1 MGLMDR
7 ARELRSAV
15 TPKRGLLSRAQALA
29 DQTPA
34 HSAPHPAEDHT
45 DSPAVAAAPSRK
57 TSPNVNAPAPAEARR
72 GGGGLLS
79 RARAVR
85 DAGDSG
91 TPETERPMGLLR
103 RALGLRGTDEPA
115 RLEPL
120 TSAPLDV
127 TGAPMPFPD
136 TGAPYADQSVEPVPS
151 STAGELEPPRELD
164 IEEMDFGLAEPPQT
178 QAYEPQPEKFPQQPA
193 EIPGSEDLPDLE
205 IPDSADVL
213 PDELEL
219 APLSL
224 DADPLDFGDEKGV
237 PGADDGGPFGELQP
251 EPELEGL
258 TGAENLALDTPADLP
273 AEDTAALSPGD
284 AMALGVDDL
293 SSEDQIFSD
302 WEREALEDA
311 EQSFAAAD
319 TSQSKG
325 DEPEFLFDSDSDSHT
340 LPAEAHIGSQK
351 KLDHYLSLI
360 DIAKEIT
367 TIDDFDELWENLLY
381 AVMGQV
387 GAESIVIFSSPARA
401 ETAPA
406 FYPVASSH
414 GIEAGENWVLKPGD
428 ALYDSLR
435 KSPALRYA
443 DEYLSGE
450 PISTIER
457 NILEAIPARVVVPLH
472 RANRLYGILFLGP
485 PLSGAD
491 YSAEDMEFLG
501 LLGEVAAVGV
511 DRVLSRIEYERDT
524 EDLKRRN
531 KAAHEI
537 FTAVREASALK
548 DLDSVYD
555 LIGRYLD
562 NSLGI
567 ESYSVVLLTPASQE
581 YRIFG
586 GNQVSP
592 ASIEKFSLKTNSN
605 LIARISN
612 LTRVYDLENF
622 RADGEI
628 TSFYSNDDLG
638 LMNHYWILPLIN
650 LNWLVGFITIHR
662 TKIPWTEFH
671 RESAIAFSEAI
682 SPVVANCLVLGERE
696 TLFRDP
702 FSPLEDRFELEI
714 KRAQEFQSTVALVD
728 LRIKNIRRL
737 LALNAPE
744 TLAAFLGDVSRTI
757 SGFLFESDFMARVG
771 QGRFALILPGRGRE
785 EAEIFVKKLKAEF
798 RRTRLLK
805 ESPIEVQYIHTIL
818 ASPQDGTEAGK
829 MLAMLE

>member
-1 MGLMDR
+1 
-7 ARELRSAV
+7 
-15 TPKRGLLSRAQALA
+15 
-29 DQTPA
+29 
-34 HSAPHPAEDHT
+34 
-45 DSPAVAAAPSRK
+45 
-57 TSPNVNAPAPAEARR
+57 
-72 GGGGLLS
+72 
-79 RARAVR
+79 
-85 DAGDSG
+85 
-91 TPETERPMGLLR
+91 MGLLR
-103 RALGLRGTDEPA
+103 RALELRGSDEPA

-120 TSAPLDV
+120 LSDSHEAIGAAGAFEEMPARHTEAAAEQISFEPLSD
-127 TGAPMPFPD
+127 AELLQDFPPAE
-136 TGAPYADQSVEPVPS
+136 TETREREKVPS
-151 STAGELEPPRELD
+151 PAS
-164 IEEMDFGLAEPPQT
+164 DF
-178 QAYEPQPEKFPQQPA
+178 
-193 EIPGSEDLPDLE
+193 PGSEDLLDLE
-205 IPDSADVL
+205 IPDAFSSGGELEPMSLDKTGGDFDGSAATDSAD
-213 PDELEL
+213 
-219 APLSL
+219 AG
-224 DADPLDFGDEKGV
+224 DFE
-237 PGADDGGPFGELQP
+237 ER
-251 EPELEGL
+251 EPELDGFSGE
-258 TGAENLALDTPADLP
+258 ERFALDTPLDFPDEEQAPDR
-273 AEDTAALSPGD
+273 ETNGD
-284 AMALGVDDL
+284 AMGLAPPDL
-293 SSEDQIFSD
+293 SSEDQLFSD
-302 WEREALEDA
+302 WEKEALEEA

-319 TSQSKG
+319 TSQTKG
-325 DEPEFLFDSDSDSHT
+325 HEPEFLFDGDSDSHT

-387 GAESIVIFSSPARA
+387 GAESIVIFSSSARA
-401 ETAPA
+401 ETDPS

-414 GIEAGENWVLKPGD
+414 GIETTENWVLKPGD
-428 ALYDSLR
+428 VLYDTFR
-435 KSPALRYA
+435 KSDQLRYA
-443 DEYLSGE
+443 DEFLSGE
-450 PISTIER
+450 PISPVER
-457 NILEAIPARVVVPLH
+457 GILTAIPARVVVPLF
-472 RANRLYGILFLGP
+472 RTNRLYGILFLGP
-485 PLSGAD
+485 SLSGED
-491 YSAEDMEFLG
+491 YGTEDMEFLG
-501 LLGEVAAVGV
+501 LLGEIAAVGV

-531 KAAHEI
+531 KAANEI
-537 FTAVREASALK
+537 FSAVREASSLK

-555 LIGRYLD
+555 LIGRYMD
-562 NSLGI
+562 KSLGI
-567 ESYSVVLLTPASQE
+567 ESYSVVLLSPATQE

-592 ASIEKFSLKTNSN
+592 ASIEKFALKTNSN
-605 LIARISN
+605 LIGRISN

-650 LNWLVGFITIHR
+650 LNWLVGYISIHR
-662 TKIPWTEFH
+662 TRIPWTEFH

-682 SPVVANCLVLGERE
+682 SPVIANCLVLGERE

-702 FSPLEDRFELEI
+702 FSPLEDRLELEI
-714 KRAQEFQSTVALVD
+714 KRAREYQSTVALVD

-744 TLAAFLGDVSRTI
+744 ALAAFLGDVNRTI

-805 ESPIEVQYIHTIL
+805 ESPIEVQYVHTIL